1 MYATIHNGDRKKVI
15 ERVSSKFE
23 TATNM
28 DELQKGASLRNSR
41 PGVKRKFSLIE
52 LSSTADVADS
62 LALNRTLPTFVD
74 DIIDDDVLDV
84 LRPIPTT
91 SSASFVQ
98 PKVIKKVCCSSK
110 IWQRR
115 CSFMILGCR
124 NEILQNPFWLI
135 LNHSDLIFN
144 TRKKLAKSCGET
156 AIMTQ
161 RRADND
167 GIPQATTKNF
177 DNSNFGSIW
186 LIIFQA

>member
-23 TATNM
+23 TVTNM
-28 DELQKGASLRNSR
+28 DELQKGATLRNSR

-110 IWQRR
+110 I
-115 CSFMILGCR
+115 
-124 NEILQNPFWLI
+124 
-135 LNHSDLIFN
+135 
-144 TRKKLAKSCGET
+144 
-156 AIMTQ
+156 
-161 RRADND
+161 
-167 GIPQATTKNF
+167 
-177 DNSNFGSIW
+177 
-186 LIIFQA
+186 